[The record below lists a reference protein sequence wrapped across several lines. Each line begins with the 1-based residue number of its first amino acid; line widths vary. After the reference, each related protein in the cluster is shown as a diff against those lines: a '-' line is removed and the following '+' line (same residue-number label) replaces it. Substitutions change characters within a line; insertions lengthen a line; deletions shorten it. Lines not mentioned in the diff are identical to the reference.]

1 MARAR
6 RIKTHFDRPVDVI
19 DHVWISMRDGVRLSA
34 RVWLPVDASSDPVPA
49 ILEYIPYRKGDGT
62 VVRDSQMHP
71 YFAGH
76 GYAAVRVDMRGS
88 GESEGVLLDE
98 YLAQEQDDA
107 LEVLGWLAEQP
118 WCTGRVG
125 IIGKSWG
132 GFNGLQIA
140 AHRPA
145 ELGAII
151 TVCSTDDRYADDVH
165 YLGGTV
171 LASKMLPWAS
181 TMLGFNALPPDPAVA
196 GERWREMWLERL
208 EGSPPFVEAWLT
220 HQRRDDY
227 WKHGSVCEDYSAI
240 ECPVYAVGGWADAY
254 SDAIPR
260 LLAGLPGPRKALIG
274 PWGHQY
280 PESGVPG
287 PAIGFLQ
294 ECLRWWDHWLKGV
307 DTGIMDE
314 PMLRAWMQEPVPP
327 RPAYDVRPGR
337 WVAEPSWP
345 RTDDQRLAY
354 MLDAGALVDHPV
366 AERRLEIDGT
376 QLVGLDAGDWCPAG
390 GAADLP
396 LDQRAEDARSLCFDT
411 KPLADRIEIFGFPEV
426 TLSLASSR
434 PLATVVVRL
443 CDVAPDGS
451 SLLVTRGVLN
461 LSHADGHE
469 HPRALKPGRR
479 YEVTVSMNAIA
490 QAVPAGH
497 RLRLAVSSSYWPWV
511 WPPPEQFALS
521 LFTGGSTR
529 LDLPVRTPR
538 PEDGQLA
545 AFGEPETAAPAP
557 VVSNPQ
563 DPAGGRVIVRD
574 LATGTVEI
582 LRRSEDDTTV
592 TTTGLAKRRSR
603 LETYAITE
611 GDPLSARVS
620 SETTYHLARDGWR
633 IRIEAHSVMTADPEN
648 FRVTN
653 TVNAFESDRR
663 VFESTRDFEVPR
675 DHC

>member
-6 RIKTHFDRPVDVI
+6 KIKTHFDRPVDVI
-19 DHVWISMRDGVRLSA
+19 DHVWIPMRDGVRLSA
-34 RVWLPVDASSDPVPA
+34 RVWLPVDASADPVPA

-107 LEVLGWLAEQP
+107 LEVLAWLAEQP
-118 WCTGRVG
+118 WCTGKVG

-140 AHRPA
+140 ARRPA
-145 ELGAII
+145 QLSAII

-165 YLGGTV
+165 YLGGAV

-181 TMLGFNALPPDPAVA
+181 TMLGFNALPPDPAVV
-196 GERWREMWLERL
+196 GDRWREMWLERL

-240 ECPVYAVGGWADAY
+240 ECPVYVVGGWADGY
-254 SDAIPR
+254 SNAIPR

-314 PMLRAWMQEPVPP
+314 PMLRAWMQESVPP

-345 RTDDQRLAY
+345 RADDQRLTYA
-354 MLDAGALVDHPV
+354 LDAGALVEHPV
-366 AERRLEIDGT
+366 AERCLKVDGT
-376 QLVGLDAGDWCPAG
+376 QLVGLDAGDWCPGG

-396 LDQRAEDARSLCFDT
+396 LDQRAEDARSLCFDAE
-411 KPLADRIEIFGFPEV
+411 PLADRIEIFGFPEV
-426 TLSLASSR
+426 TLSLATSQ

-469 HPRALKPGRR
+469 HPQALEPGRR
-479 YEVTVSMNAIA
+479 YEVTVAMNAIA
-490 QAVPAGH
+490 QAIPAGH

-511 WPPPEQFALS
+511 WPPPKPFALS

-538 PEDGQLA
+538 QEDGQLA
-545 AFGEPETAAPAP
+545 AFAEPEVAAPAP
-557 VVSNPQ
+557 VVSQPQ
-563 DPAGGRVIVRD
+563 DPAGGRLIIRD
-574 LATGTVEI
+574 LATGRVEI
-582 LRRSEDDTTV
+582 LRRSEDDTAV
-592 TTTGLAKRRSR
+592 TATGLSKRRSR

-620 SETTYHLARDGWR
+620 SETTYHLARDDWR
-633 IRIEAHSVMTADPEN
+633 IRIEARSAMTADGES
-648 FRVTN
+648 FLVTN
-653 TVNAFESDRR
+653 TVEAFEGEVC
-663 VFESTRDFEVPR
+663 VFTNSRAFEAPR